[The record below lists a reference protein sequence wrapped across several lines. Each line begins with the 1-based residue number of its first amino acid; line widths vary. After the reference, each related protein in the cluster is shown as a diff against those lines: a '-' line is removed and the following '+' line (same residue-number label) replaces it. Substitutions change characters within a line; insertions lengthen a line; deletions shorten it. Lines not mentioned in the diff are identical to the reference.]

1 MGVLVNAIP
10 TIIPVATFLAYLI
23 IRREPLSAAQAFT
36 ALSLFNVL
44 RFPLFQLP
52 QIVTQV
58 RPEAHRAGGAPA
70 CQRVSACTS
79 MQAKWSSKHMLVGKL
94 WCWQCRRVDNC
105 LPLLPAAV
113 HYCCLRLVVLV
124 LLRECCWMVSTI
136 SHLRVAAHCKFAAH
150 AVHFSQHISN
160 WM

>member
-10 TIIPVATFLAYLI
+10 TIIPVMTFLAYLL

-58 RPEAHRAGGAPA
+58 GTCVQGLGLL
-70 CQRVSACTS
+70 CCTQYVTGSA
-79 MQAKWSSKHMLVGKL
+79 
-94 WCWQCRRVDNC
+94 
-105 LPLLPAAV
+105 
-113 HYCCLRLVVLV
+113 
-124 LLRECCWMVSTI
+124 EE
-136 SHLRVAAHCKFAAH
+136 
-150 AVHFSQHISN
+150 
-160 WM
+160 

>member
-10 TIIPVATFLAYLI
+10 TIIPVMTFLAYLL

-58 RPEAHRAGGAPA
+58 RLL
-70 CQRVSACTS
+70 
-79 MQAKWSSKHMLVGKL
+79 QAVAW
-94 WCWQCRRVDNC
+94 R
-105 LPLLPAAV
+105 P
-113 HYCCLRLVVLV
+113 CLRHMCVHQWV
-124 LLRECCWMVSTI
+124 RCI
-136 SHLRVAAHCKFAAH
+136 SLWLCKC
-150 AVHFSQHISN
+150 VQN
-160 WM
+160 T